1 MMTIIEKKT
10 IATLVFII
18 SINLLF
24 LLCYLSDTLSYILS
38 LSQENVL
45 DSLIV
50 FSLLGIHAFFAL
62 LTFFMT
68 FAAREY
74 KYRYFFLWGSIIFP
88 FIFFL
93 LNFKTILS
101 YQTNSRLFVLF
112 SVIFFYGI
120 LLERQKLQNLFRN
133 YIKTIINPLDGM
145 PF

>member
-1 MMTIIEKKT
+1 MTIIEKKT

-18 SINLLF
+18 SINFLF
-24 LLCYLSDTLSYILS
+24 LLSYFSEVLSYILS
-38 LSQENVL
+38 LSQENIL

-68 FAAREY
+68 FTAQKY
-74 KYRYFFLWGSIIFP
+74 KYRYFFLWGSIILP
-88 FIFFL
+88 FVFFL

-101 YQTNSRLFVLF
+101 YQTNSRLFILF
-112 SVIFFYGI
+112 SGIFFYSI
-120 LLERQKLQNLFRN
+120 LLEKKKLKNLFRN